1 MYWLLGLLFAVPGY
15 LHALGINIITNDI
28 LVNYIIYNNMLLI
41 YYIIYNNIL
50 LCFSNFYK

>member
-28 LVNYIIYNNMLLI
+28 LVNYIVYNNMLSLHHI
-41 YYIIYNNIL
+41 
-50 LCFSNFYK
+50 